1 MKCYSF
7 LLKSPPPS
15 PASSFTKLNT
25 ASRSSPWPRTE
36 WRQNKQQHQQRS
48 LCPII
53 APSQVAT
60 SSSHACRFESASRQW
75 FAHRHRWP
83 SCPTETTYSSSF
95 YRRRSLVCYV
105 TAAFLI
111 LHDCKWY
118 NDTRTIECDI
128 YSLSFLVT
136 HQLLALFRFVD
147 PPLNVGEFANVDQIY
162 HHFSPS
168 NWGVQQLTA
177 SLNLPSNLPFRFSL
191 I

>member
-83 SCPTETTYSSSF
+83 CEHDESTWALSWTQTTKSKIDAG
-95 YRRRSLVCYV
+95 RKWQPRSLSSPAKASALKMLEKVKEKIKKKAKV
-105 TAAFLI
+105 TVPEKIVLI
-111 LHDCKWY
+111 KTRGHGSRTRY
-118 NDTRTIECDI
+118 ND
-128 YSLSFLVT
+128 
-136 HQLLALFRFVD
+136 
-147 PPLNVGEFANVDQIY
+147 
-162 HHFSPS
+162 
-168 NWGVQQLTA
+168 LT
-177 SLNLPSNLPFRFSL
+177 LYV
-191 I
+191 